1 MDFNYLHEY
10 AEETAQELSDKF
22 FQDKYLLEG
31 SDLMSFCSVKQV
43 NFFILKV
50 LFEEWEKE
58 TARLKSPY
66 FDFDHQEV
74 KDALGLFMEKLSFH
88 IRIEKK
94 HFLPLLQ
101 AAIEESI
108 LLALTPA
115 DYFRSI
121 IIDRND
127 EFVQL
132 KMIKNQARYIKINT
146 HVLQGVIANM
156 EGKNK
161 DSMLVNE
168 LSPVLENLLKDE
180 SNNYNHEDFLE
191 EINDIY
197 PLDVVQLLGQEE
209 TIGTAPAPVKEQL
222 PTTEEEKPSSIND
235 SLKAVDERLLND
247 ELNREKIQSLKTAFG
262 LNQRYLFINKLFKGE
277 EMLFSEAINKI
288 DQSTSYDEA
297 VNYLLDSYSEQFNW
311 GDEESTVAE
320 LFGMIDRRF

>member
-22 FQDKYLLEG
+22 FQDKYILEG
-31 SDLMSFCSVKQV
+31 SDLMSFCSVKQI
-43 NFFILKV
+43 NFFVLKV

-66 FDFDHQEV
+66 FDFEHQAV
-74 KDALGLFMEKLSFH
+74 KDALDVFMEKLSFH

-94 HFLPLLQ
+94 HFMPLLQ
-101 AAIEESI
+101 AAIEEAL

-127 EFVQL
+127 ECVQL
-132 KMIKNQARYIKINT
+132 KMVKNQARYIKINT
-146 HVLQGVIANM
+146 HVLQGVIAKM

-161 DSMLVNE
+161 DSMLVKE

-180 SNNYNHEDFLE
+180 SNNYNLEDFLDE
-191 EINDIY
+191 VNDIY

-209 TIGTAPAPVKEQL
+209 TIGAAQEPIKEEL
-222 PTTEEEKPSSIND
+222 ATPIEKTSIND
-235 SLKAVDERLLND
+235 SLKASDERLLND
-247 ELNREKIQSLKTAFG
+247 ELNRDKIQDLKTAFG

-277 EMLFSEAINKI
+277 EMVFSEAINRI
-288 DQSTSYDEA
+288 EQSESYDDA
-297 VNYLLDSYSEQFNW
+297 VNYLLDTYSEQFNW